1 VASVSVGLGSKE
13 RPKNSIFDVIVLSD
27 VHVLC
32 ENWGESQKKETALVP
47 LFARAKHQKFLFLGT
62 SLLLNLTGTLATQAS
77 IRAERSIK
85 PELIL
90 VSVA

>member
-1 VASVSVGLGSKE
+1 MVSVSVGLGSKE

-32 ENWGESQKKETALVP
+32 KNWGENQKKETALVP
-47 LFARAKHQKFLFLGT
+47 LFAWAKHQKFLFLGT